1 MAPGT
6 RKQRELEAREE
17 LLLDHAHLLLESKGY
32 LGLNLD
38 ELAARVEYSK
48 GTIYGHFET
57 KEDLLLGVVIRLTE
71 ERARLFRHAS
81 RFPGMTRERMAAV
94 GIADL
99 LLNERR
105 PTAFQLMQLVSTSS
119 VWEKTSERR
128 RQRLK
133 NANYQIMESP
143 IAVIREALL
152 AGDIGRRG
160 TPPEQILL
168 GLFTMSKGAMLIQ
181 ANEECFPNGWA
192 SAARSTLQINR
203 HRLLDAFGW
212 RPLFDE
218 HDYAAVEQRIHDEH
232 FAIPFDEI
240 G

>member
-1 MAPGT
+1 MSASA
-6 RKQRELEAREE
+6 RKQRELEAREA
-17 LLLDHAHLLLESKGY
+17 LILDHAHALLETHGY

-57 KEDLLLGVVIRLTE
+57 KEDLLLGVVIRIAE

-81 RFPGMTRERMAAV
+81 RFPGRTRERISAV
-94 GIADL
+94 GIADI

-105 PTAFQLMQLVSTSS
+105 PTAFQLMQLVSTAS
-119 VWEKTSERR
+119 VWQKTSERR
-128 RQRLK
+128 RQRLRS
-133 NANYQIMESP
+133 ASQQIMESP
-143 IAVIREALL
+143 MAVIREALL
-152 AGDIGRRG
+152 AEDIAHRD

-181 ANEECFPNGWA
+181 ANEECFPSGWA
-192 SAARSTLQINR
+192 AAVRGTIQINR
-203 HRLLDAFGW
+203 HRFLDAFGW

-218 HDYAAVEQRIHDEH
+218 HNYTAVEQRIHDQY
-232 FAIPFDEI
+232 FALPFDEL
-240 G
+240 

>member
-1 MAPGT
+1 MSAGT

-17 LLLDHAHLLLESKGY
+17 LLLDHAHVLLESKGY

-57 KEDLLLGVVIRLTE
+57 KEDLLLGVVVRLTE

-81 RFPGMTRERMAAV
+81 RFPGLTREKMAAV
-94 GIADL
+94 GMADI

-105 PTAFQLMQLVSTSS
+105 PTAFQLMQLVSTDS
-119 VWEKTSERR
+119 VWQKTSERR
-128 RQRLK
+128 RLRLR
-133 NANYQIMESP
+133 NASQQIMESP
-143 IAVIREALL
+143 MAVIREALL
-152 AGDIGRRG
+152 AGDIARRN

-181 ANEECFPNGWA
+181 ANEECFPKGWTEVVCD
-192 SAARSTLQINR
+192 TLQINR
-203 HRLLDAFGW
+203 HRFLDAFGW

-218 HDYAAVEQRIHDEH
+218 HDYAAVEQRMHDDYFLVPHEG
-232 FAIPFDEI
+232 I
-240 G
+240 

>member
-1 MAPGT
+1 MSAGT
-6 RKQRELEAREE
+6 RKQRELEAREA
-17 LLLDHAHLLLESKGY
+17 LMLDHAHVLLDANGY

-57 KEDLLLGVVIRLTE
+57 KEDLLLGVVVRITE

-81 RFPGMTRERMAAV
+81 RFPGLTREKMAAV
-94 GIADL
+94 GMADI

-105 PTAFQLMQLVSTSS
+105 PTAFQLMQLVTTDS
-119 VWEKTSERR
+119 VWQKTSERR
-128 RQRLK
+128 RQRFR
-133 NANYQIMESP
+133 NASQQIMEP
-143 IAVIREALL
+143 PMAIIREALL
-152 AGDIGRRG
+152 AGDIADRK

-181 ANEECFPNGWA
+181 ANEECFPSGWI
-192 SAARSTLQINR
+192 SVVRNTIQINR
-203 HRLLDAFGW
+203 HRFLDAFGW
-212 RPLFDE
+212 RPMFDD
-218 HDYAAVEQRIHDEH
+218 HDYATVETRIHDEY

-240 G
+240 